1 MPDVAD
7 YIVVLNFAM
16 GSFLSDIEIR
26 QRQINHMDRVK
37 LYRFIVKLQDRRHM
51 YRKLYSHYRVTSALI
66 ESVSVIIVIV
76 LLMLTSKNF
85 SKK

>member
-1 MPDVAD
+1 MQT
-7 YIVVLNFAM
+7 LNDP
-16 GSFLSDIEIR
+16 SDEAITQDEVNKR
-26 QRQINHMDRVK
+26 EANKTERVK
-37 LYRFIVKLQDRRHM
+37 LYRYIYKLQNRRHL